1 MNKFINEIHIN
12 IWLLIL
18 IIGFN
23 SIAIA
28 DKINDFEIERLSIG
42 SSLLNFMSEKD
53 IKKNI
58 RNYVPT
64 SSGYYVVGYD
74 NTDNY
79 DTLDIYLKRNDK
91 NYIIKSVIGFVFLD
105 FDSCKIKM
113 DKVSSEI
120 DQIFQNIRKVDNGL
134 VDHSYDETGN
144 SKEYQIAYLLK
155 DVQEDDH
162 IRLQC
167 TDWSKKLTKE
177 KNWTDSFNV
186 GAYSKEILDWFIGGY
201 K

>member
-1 MNKFINEIHIN
+1 MNKFINKIHIN
-12 IWLLIL
+12 ILLLIL

-134 VDHSYDETGN
+134 VDHSYDESGN

-162 IRLQC
+162 IRLQL
-167 TDWSKKLTKE
+167 SL
-177 KNWTDSFNV
+177 
-186 GAYSKEILDWFIGGY
+186 IHI
-201 K
+201 

>member
-1 MNKFINEIHIN
+1 MNKFINKIHIN
-12 IWLLIL
+12 ILLLIL

>member
-1 MNKFINEIHIN
+1 MKLF
-12 IWLLIL
+12 LTVLFLIFSL
-18 IIGFN
+18 Q
-23 SIAIA
+23 SWTKA
-28 DKINDFEIERLSIG
+28 DDIRDFQIEGMSIG
-42 SSLLNFMSEKD
+42 DSLLNFMSKKD

-64 SSGYYVVGYD
+64 ASGYYVVGYD
-74 NTDNY
+74 NTNNY

-134 VDHSYDETGN
+134 VDHSYDEAGN

>member
-1 MNKFINEIHIN
+1 MDFIKYDCIRRISCSYFRCY
-12 IWLLIL
+12 I
-18 IIGFN
+18 
-23 SIAIA
+23 
-28 DKINDFEIERLSIG
+28 KG
-42 SSLLNFMSEKD
+42 SLFW
-53 IKKNI
+53 
-58 RNYVPT
+58 
-64 SSGYYVVGYD
+64 
-74 NTDNY
+74 
-79 DTLDIYLKRNDK
+79 
-91 NYIIKSVIGFVFLD
+91 IKSIYEHGRLHY
-105 FDSCKIKM
+105 
-113 DKVSSEI
+113 SEI

>member
-1 MNKFINEIHIN
+1 MNKFINKIQIN
-12 IWLLIL
+12 ILLLIL

-23 SIAIA
+23 SIARA

-134 VDHSYDETGN
+134 VDHSYDESGN

>member
-1 MNKFINEIHIN
+1 MKVFIIFLVLVFSLQS
-12 IWLLIL
+12 WTK
-18 IIGFN
+18 
-23 SIAIA
+23 A
-28 DKINDFEIERLSIG
+28 DDIKDFQIEGISIG
-42 SSLLNFMSEKD
+42 DSLLNFMSKKD

-64 SSGYYVVGYD
+64 ASGYYVVGYD
-74 NTDNY
+74 NTNNY
-79 DTLDIYLKRNDK
+79 DTLDIYLKRNDN

-105 FDSCKIKM
+105 FDRCKIKM

-120 DQIFQNIRKVDNGL
+120 NQIFQDVRKVDNGL
-134 VDHSYDETGN
+134 VDHSYDKTGN

-155 DVQEDDH
+155 DVNEDDH

>member
-1 MNKFINEIHIN
+1 MSKFINKIQIN
-12 IWLLIL
+12 ILLLIL

-23 SIAIA
+23 SIARA

-42 SSLLNFMSEKD
+42 SSLLNFMSEKE

-74 NTDNY
+74 NTNNY

-134 VDHSYDETGN
+134 VDHSYDESGN

>member
-1 MNKFINEIHIN
+1 MNNFIKKIQIN
-12 IWLLIL
+12 ILLFIL
-18 IIGFN
+18 IIGLN
-23 SIAIA
+23 SIARA
-28 DKINDFEIERLSIG
+28 DKINDFEIEGLSIG
-42 SSLLNFMSEKD
+42 NSLLNFMSEKD
-53 IKKNI
+53 IKNNV

-64 SSGYYVVGYD
+64 KSGYYVVGYD
-74 NTDNY
+74 NTNNY

-105 FDSCKIKM
+105 FDSCKLKM

-120 DQIFQNIRKVDNGL
+120 DQIFKDVRKVDNGL
-134 VDHSYDETGN
+134 VDHSYDKTGN

-155 DVQEDDH
+155 DIQEDDH

>member
-1 MNKFINEIHIN
+1 MKLF
-12 IWLLIL
+12 LTVLFLIFSL
-18 IIGFN
+18 Q
-23 SIAIA
+23 SWTKA
-28 DKINDFEIERLSIG
+28 DDIRDFQIEGMSIG
-42 SSLLNFMSEKD
+42 DSLLNFMSKKD

-64 SSGYYVVGYD
+64 ASGYYVVGYD
-74 NTDNY
+74 NTNSY

-120 DQIFQNIRKVDNGL
+120 NQIFQDVRKVDNGL
-134 VDHSYDETGN
+134 VDHSYDKTGN

-155 DVQEDDH
+155 DVNEDDH

>member
-1 MNKFINEIHIN
+1 MNKFINKIQIN
-12 IWLLIL
+12 ILLLIL

-23 SIAIA
+23 SIARA

-42 SSLLNFMSEKD
+42 SSLLNFMSEKE

>member
-1 MNKFINEIHIN
+1 MNNFAHKIQIN
-12 IWLLIL
+12 ILLLIL

-23 SIAIA
+23 SIARA
-28 DKINDFEIERLSIG
+28 DKISDFEIERLSIG

-53 IKKNI
+53 IKNNV

-64 SSGYYVVGYD
+64 TSGYYVVGYD
-74 NTDNY
+74 NTNNY

-105 FDSCKIKM
+105 FDSCKLKM

-120 DQIFQNIRKVDNGL
+120 DQIFQDVRKVDNGL
-134 VDHSYDETGN
+134 VDHSYDKTGN

-167 TDWSKKLTKE
+167 TDWSKKLSKE

>member
-1 MNKFINEIHIN
+1 MNKFINNIQIN
-12 IWLLIL
+12 ILLLIL

-134 VDHSYDETGN
+134 VDHSYDESGN

>member
-1 MNKFINEIHIN
+1 MNKFINKIQIN
-12 IWLLIL
+12 ILLLIL

-23 SIAIA
+23 SIARA

-91 NYIIKSVIGFVFLD
+91 NYIIKSVIGYVFLD

-177 KNWTDSFNV
+177 KNWADSFNV

>member
-1 MNKFINEIHIN
+1 MNKFINNIQIN
-12 IWLLIL
+12 ILLLIL

-23 SIAIA
+23 SIARA

>member
-1 MNKFINEIHIN
+1 MNKFINKIHIY
-12 IWLLIL
+12 ILLLIL

-134 VDHSYDETGN
+134 VDHSYDESGN

>member
-1 MNKFINEIHIN
+1 MNKFINKIQIN
-12 IWLLIL
+12 ILLLIL

-28 DKINDFEIERLSIG
+28 VKINDFEIERLSIG

>member
-1 MNKFINEIHIN
+1 MSKFINKIQIN
-12 IWLLIL
+12 ILLLIL

-23 SIAIA
+23 SIARA

-42 SSLLNFMSEKD
+42 SSLLNFMSEKE

-64 SSGYYVVGYD
+64 SSGYYVVGYN
-74 NTDNY
+74 NTNNY

-120 DQIFQNIRKVDNGL
+120 DQIFQNVRKVDNGL

-177 KNWTDSFNV
+177 KNWIDSFNV
-186 GAYSKEILDWFIGGY
+186 GSYSKEILDWFIGGY